1 MYEFFVWNCVDICG
15 NKQKY
20 LKATLN
26 HAFINQQKRSLTYI
40 MRCRF
45 LKLSCN
51 AKVTGDSK
59 CSSVDLCC

>member
-45 LKLSCN
+45 
-51 AKVTGDSK
+51 
-59 CSSVDLCC
+59 